1 MTVPSKIYETYISLR
16 HLCNDKANL
25 ADEGLT
31 GKIVGS
37 TPRVVARVESTCER
51 TTWTIRT
58 RGSGSFDSVRGLL
71 RRDNLPRGANRTKDQ
86 TRTLHRIDREANK
99 PDLLTLLPNLS
110 TTTNEFTNQKEH
122 FTKAV
127 TMASTS
133 IAAEPAQDVPIFLRS
148 KSQSCAPRPV
158 GGLRVPHVGRENVP
172 FAKMLC
178 HRRMRSFH
186 HDGLF

>member
-1 MTVPSKIYETYISLR
+1 MSERRGPYGRGGVGASILF
-16 HLCNDKANL
+16 
-25 ADEGLT
+25 
-31 GKIVGS
+31 VGS
-37 TPRVVARVESTCER
+37 CGA
-51 TTWTIRT
+51 TICHEAQIA
-58 RGSGSFDSVRGLL
+58 
-71 RRDNLPRGANRTKDQ
+71 PKTKPALC
-86 TRTLHRIDREANK
+86 TRIDREANK